1 MNRLAP
7 VLLIVI
13 AAAGHA
19 TELCVVE
26 PAIGFE
32 DGKWT
37 YMTGVGPDGAVPRP
51 MRPENGAVAKVL
63 EQAAKTMNAGVQ
75 VCMTGAFK
83 DQIFEVSNARL
94 NVLHP
99 EKSREQE
106 QTRCGWVEN
115 PTPGNWS
122 LVDKD
127 GEWTIAVQGDYRA
140 AGADDLPDFGKR
152 WVVTNAGS
160 HGYGCGC
167 MTVKVDAKEK
177 TVLSVRKVKVQ
188 AISKCRNDKDLPKH
202 GKE

>member
-37 YMTGVGPDGAVPRP
+37 YMTGVGP
-51 MRPENGAVAKVL
+51 
-63 EQAAKTMNAGVQ
+63 
-75 VCMTGAFK
+75 
-83 DQIFEVSNARL
+83 
-94 NVLHP
+94 
-99 EKSREQE
+99 
-106 QTRCGWVEN
+106 
-115 PTPGNWS
+115 
-122 LVDKD
+122 
-127 GEWTIAVQGDYRA
+127 
-140 AGADDLPDFGKR
+140 DDLPDFGKR